1 MTETTTAETVK
12 TDSVSADSVKASA
25 SNPPARSSFRFM
37 LTLFNLCLVVG
48 LAVVAFLYWEQ
59 QKSLAVLFADYN
71 SAGQQQAET
80 AARFTTEAAA
90 RTSMQEAM
98 NMQLAVAADQ
108 LAAQTQQLEVARRE
122 ISSLRLRI
130 GEQSSGANQSWKLTE
145 AESLLRLARQRLL
158 SARDIRS
165 AISLYL
171 ACDDLLQQINDPTVI
186 AVRELLLTE
195 LDSLRA
201 VAIPDQQAMYDR
213 LGNLADQLDEL
224 SLISDS
230 SSREFS
236 FSAPDTTAAAESAG
250 WLSELGNSLS
260 QYFVIT
266 RQDNP
271 QLPQISAEQA
281 YLTRQIIQLH
291 LEEARVALLREQ
303 TRLYQT
309 ALNTAIGEVQ
319 LYLQGAGKEQVL
331 ASLAQLRDMP
341 VLAVLPPTGATLNAL
356 RQIAPD
362 VAINNEGLVQ

>member
-1 MTETTTAETVK
+1 MTETKTAETVK
-12 TDSVSADSVKASA
+12 ADSVIASK
-25 SNPPARSSFRFM
+25 NKPPARSSFRFM

-48 LAVVAFLYWEQ
+48 LAGLAFLYWEQ
-59 QKSLAVLFADYN
+59 QKSLVVLFDDYN

-80 AARFTTEAAA
+80 ATRFTAEAAA
-90 RTSMQEAM
+90 RASMQEAM
-98 NMQLAVAADQ
+98 NMQLAAAAEQ
-108 LAAQTQQLEVARRE
+108 LATQAQQLEVASRE
-122 ISSLRLRI
+122 IRSLRLRI

-158 SARDIRS
+158 SARDVRS

-186 AVRELLLTE
+186 AVREVLLTE

-201 VAIPDQQAMYDR
+201 VVIPDQQAIYER
-213 LGNLADQLDEL
+213 LGNLAAQLDEL
-224 SLISDS
+224 SLTSDS

-236 FSAPDTTAAAESAG
+236 FPVPETEAATESAG

-281 YLTRQIIQLH
+281 YMTRQIIQLH
-291 LEEARVALLREQ
+291 LEAARVALLREQ

-309 ALNTAIGEVQ
+309 ALNAAIGDIQ

-331 ASLAQLRDMP
+331 SSLAQLRDMP
-341 VLAVLPPTGATLNAL
+341 VLAVLPPTGSTLNAL